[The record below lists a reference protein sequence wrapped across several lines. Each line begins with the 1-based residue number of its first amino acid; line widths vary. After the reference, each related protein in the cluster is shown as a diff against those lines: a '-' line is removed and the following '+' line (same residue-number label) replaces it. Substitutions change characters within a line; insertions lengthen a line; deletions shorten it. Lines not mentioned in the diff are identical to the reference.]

1 MRMHIKGRWLFSAFK
16 LRGSG
21 SYPLPLEG
29 ERPKGKGVARAK
41 HDDFEALLIF
51 MCCTNPFEPVELL
64 LYAIE
69 GSYVLRFIPEPI
81 HLNPE
86 PSIRSYYMTTE
97 EI

>member
-1 MRMHIKGRWLFSAFK
+1 MRMHIKGRWLFSVFK

-29 ERPKGKGVARAK
+29 ERPKGKGLARAK
-41 HDDFEALLIF
+41 HNDFEALLIF
-51 MCCTNPFEPVELL
+51 MCCTDPFEPVELL
-64 LYAIE
+64 LHAIE
-69 GSYVLRFIPEPI
+69 GSYVLRVIPEPI

-86 PSIRSYYMTTE
+86 PSVLSYYMTTE

>member
-16 LRGSG
+16 LQGSG
-21 SYPLPLEG
+21 FYPLPLEG
-29 ERPKGKGVARAK
+29 ERPKGKGLARAK

-51 MCCTNPFEPVELL
+51 MCCTDPFEPAELL
-64 LYAIE
+64 LHAIE
-69 GSYVLRFIPEPI
+69 GSYVLRVIPEPI

>member
-1 MRMHIKGRWLFSAFK
+1 MRMHIKGRWLFSVFK

-21 SYPLPLEG
+21 SYSLPLEG
-29 ERPKGKGVARAK
+29 ERPKGKGLARAK
-41 HDDFEALLIF
+41 NNDFEALLIF
-51 MCCTNPFEPVELL
+51 MCCTNPFELVELL
-64 LYAIE
+64 LHAIE
-69 GSYVLRFIPEPI
+69 GSYVLRVIPEPI

>member
-29 ERPKGKGVARAK
+29 ERPKGKGLARAK
-41 HDDFEALLIF
+41 NDDFEALLIF
-51 MCCTNPFEPVELL
+51 MCCTNPLSPQNFFCTQLRDRTS
-64 LYAIE
+64 Y
-69 GSYVLRFIPEPI
+69 GSS
-81 HLNPE
+81 LNPE
-86 PSIRSYYMTTE
+86 PSIRSYYMTNE

>member
-1 MRMHIKGRWLFSAFK
+1 MRMHIKGRWLFSVFK

-29 ERPKGKGVARAK
+29 ERPKGKGLARAK
-41 HDDFEALLIF
+41 NDDFEAFLIF
-51 MCCTNPFEPVELL
+51 MCCTDPCEPVELL

-69 GSYVLRFIPEPI
+69 GWYVLRVIPESI

-86 PSIRSYYMTTE
+86 PSIRSYYMTIE

>member
-1 MRMHIKGRWLFSAFK
+1 MRMHIKGRWLFSVFK
-16 LRGSG
+16 LQGSG

-29 ERPKGKGVARAK
+29 ERPKGKGLARAK

-51 MCCTNPFEPVELL
+51 MCCTNPFEPAELL
-64 LYAIE
+64 LHAIE
-69 GSYVLRFIPEPI
+69 GSYVLRVIPEPI

-86 PSIRSYYMTTE
+86 PSICSYYMTTE

>member
-1 MRMHIKGRWLFSAFK
+1 MLHFF
-16 LRGSG
+16 
-21 SYPLPLEG
+21 YPLPLEG

-51 MCCTNPFEPVELL
+51 MCCTDSFELVELL
-64 LYAIE
+64 LHAIE
-69 GSYVLRFIPEPI
+69 GSYVLRVIHEPI

-86 PSIRSYYMTTE
+86 PSTLSYYMTNE

>member
-29 ERPKGKGVARAK
+29 ERPKGKGLARTK

-64 LYAIE
+64 LHAIE
-69 GSYVLRFIPEPI
+69 GSYVLRVIPEPI
-81 HLNPE
+81 NLNPE
-86 PSIRSYYMTTE
+86 PSTLSCYMTTE

>member
-1 MRMHIKGRWLFSAFK
+1 MRMYIKGRWLFSVFK

-29 ERPKGKGVARAK
+29 KRPKDKGLARAK

-51 MCCTNPFEPVELL
+51 MCCIDPFEPAEFLL
-64 LYAIE
+64 HAIE
-69 GSYVLRFIPEPI
+69 GWYVLRVIPESI
-81 HLNPE
+81 NLNPE
-86 PSIRSYYMTTE
+86 PSIRSYYMTNE

>member
-1 MRMHIKGRWLFSAFK
+1 MRMHIKGRWLFSVFK

-29 ERPKGKGVARAK
+29 ERLKGKGVARAK
-41 HDDFEALLIF
+41 NDDFEALLIF
-51 MCCTNPFEPVELL
+51 MCCTDPFEPVELL
-64 LYAIE
+64 LHAIE
-69 GSYVLRFIPEPI
+69 GSYVLRVIPEPI

>member
-29 ERPKGKGVARAK
+29 ERPKGKGLARAK

-51 MCCTNPFEPVELL
+51 MCCTNPFEPAELL
-64 LYAIE
+64 LHAIE
-69 GSYVLRFIPEPI
+69 GSYVLRVIPEPI

-86 PSIRSYYMTTE
+86 PSIRSYYMTNE

>member
-29 ERPKGKGVARAK
+29 ERPKGKGLARAK

-64 LYAIE
+64 LQAIE
-69 GSYVLRFIPEPI
+69 GSYVLRVIPEPI

-86 PSIRSYYMTTE
+86 PSVLSYYMTNE